1 MSLPIGAV
9 IPYLGQPDSL
19 NNLEANGW
27 LVCDGRSLATTDY
40 QALNEVIGDAY
51 GSAGDGYFNLPQLS
65 GMFLRGID
73 LTGKFDPDAAARTSP
88 DPSSTTQVGP
98 VVGSRQAD
106 QLRNH
111 VHTWDQN
118 FGEIA
123 TRGSDLDVQLALNSP
138 TGGNKGTQP
147 TTNKDGGGN
156 ETRPSNVYAYF
167 LIFAGN

>member
-1 MSLPIGAV
+1 MSLPIGTV
-9 IPYLGQPDSL
+9 IPYLGQADSL

-27 LVCDGRSLATTDY
+27 LVCDGRSLGTTDY

-51 GSAGDGYFNLPQLS
+51 GSAGAGSFNLPQLS

-73 LTGKFDPDAAARTSP
+73 PGGKFDPDAAARTSP
-88 DPSSTTQVGP
+88 DPSSNTQVGP

-111 VHTWDQN
+111 VHNWDQN
-118 FGEIA
+118 FGQI
-123 TRGSDLDVQLALNSP
+123 TDGGSDINVQLALNSP
-138 TGGNKGTQP
+138 RGGDLGSQP

-156 ETRPSNVYAYF
+156 ETRPANVYVYY